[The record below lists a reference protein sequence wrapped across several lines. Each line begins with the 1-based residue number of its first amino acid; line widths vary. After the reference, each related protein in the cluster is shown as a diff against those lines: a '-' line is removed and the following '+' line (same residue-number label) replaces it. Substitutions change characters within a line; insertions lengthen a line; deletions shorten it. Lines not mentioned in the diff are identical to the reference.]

1 MGLVAHSYLG
11 TMRGLAVVRARG
23 LTRPIGVLAV
33 VLASASLL
41 SATRQTSGLPLRSML
56 REAYE
61 LVKKRYYDPG
71 FHGLDWDARYRE
83 FEAKI
88 RGMTSVNAGLGAIA
102 EFLDGLKD
110 SHTYFLPPSRP
121 FDHDYGYRLRIV
133 GEKTFV
139 SRVVE
144 RSDAAAK
151 LKPGDEVISING
163 FVPARDTLI
172 TVQYILNALAPLESV
187 ELVVRSP
194 ARAVR
199 KVLVN
204 ATITEK
210 PKRLAEWEPWA
221 IYRTKD
227 EREPHRLVSI
237 GDVLVWKMPA
247 FEDEERQIDGLWG
260 RARKHRALIL
270 DLRGN
275 GGGFQT
281 TLTRMLANAIDR
293 DFKAFDTIE
302 RKGRSPVDVKS
313 RRTDGFSGPVVVLV
327 DSESASAAELF
338 ARVMQLEKRAD
349 VLGDR
354 TAGFVMAGRFHEGES
369 RHLLYGF
376 VVTEGD
382 VAMTD
387 GQSLERVGVVP
398 DETVLPTAE
407 DLASGR
413 DPTLAAAA
421 RRLGVDLDPE
431 AAGRLYEKK

>member
-1 MGLVAHSYLG
+1 
-11 TMRGLAVVRARG
+11 MRGLMFMRARG
-23 LTRPIGVLAV
+23 WGRPIGVLAI
-33 VLASASLL
+33 VLASVALL
-41 SATRQTSGLPLRSML
+41 AAARQTSGVPLRSML
-56 REAYE
+56 REAYD
-61 LVKKRYYDPG
+61 LVKKRYYDPNV
-71 FHGLDWDARYRE
+71 HGLDWDARYRE
-83 FEAKI
+83 FEAKV
-88 RGMTSVNAGLGAIA
+88 RGVTSVNAGLGAIA

-133 GEKTFV
+133 GEKTYIA
-139 SRVVE
+139 SLVE
-144 RSDAAAK
+144 GTDAAVK
-151 LKPGDEVISING
+151 LKPGDEVVSING

-172 TVQYILNALAPLESV
+172 TVEYILNALAPLETV
-187 ELVVRSP
+187 ELVVRNP
-194 ARAVR
+194 ARTVR

-204 ATITEK
+204 AKIKEK
-210 PKRLAEWEPWA
+210 PKRLTEWEPWA
-221 IYRTKD
+221 IYRTRD
-227 EREPHRLVSI
+227 EREPHRLITI

-247 FEDEERQIDGLWG
+247 FEDEDRDIDGIWN
-260 RARKHRALIL
+260 RARKHKALIL

-313 RRTDGFSGPVVVLV
+313 RRSDAFSGPIVVLV

-338 ARVMQLEKRAD
+338 ARVMQIEKRAD

-354 TAGFVMAGRFHEGES
+354 SAGFVMAGRFHEGES

-376 VVTEGD
+376 VITEGD

-387 GQSLERVGVVP
+387 GKSLEKVGVVP

-407 DLASGR
+407 DLAAGR
-413 DPTLAAAA
+413 DPALAAAA
-421 RRLGVDLDPE
+421 KRLGLDLDPA
-431 AAGRLYEKK
+431 AAGKLYERK